1 MANGSL
7 TIIDAVC
14 VFLENDCSV
23 TFSIFTRKKQ
33 WCITFIVKFEVL
45 KEKREVATVD
55 IMPWNGDWKNK
66 PDEVNHYMTEMCHIL
81 SVNII
86 FNVNPLSGNPTK
98 LSNTH
103 YLSLFDHFMGLV
115 MKGLTSTSR
124 NISTM
129 LTL

>member
-7 TIIDAVC
+7 MIIAAVC
-14 VFLENDCSV
+14 DFLENDCSV
-23 TFSIFTRKKQ
+23 TFSIFTRKTQ

-45 KEKREVATVD
+45 KAKREVAIVD
-55 IMPWNGDWKNK
+55 IIPWNGDWKNK
-66 PDEVNHYMTEMCHIL
+66 PDEVNHYM
-81 SVNII
+81 
-86 FNVNPLSGNPTK
+86 
-98 LSNTH
+98 
-103 YLSLFDHFMGLV
+103 SLFDHFMGLV

>member
-45 KEKREVATVD
+45 KEKREVAIID
-55 IMPWNGDWKNK
+55 IIPWNGDWKNK
-66 PDEVNHYMTEMCHIL
+66 PHEVNHYMTEMCHIL

-86 FNVNPLSGNPTK
+86 FNVNPLRGNPTK
-98 LSNTH
+98 LSNTY